1 MISEEHM
8 KKELGTV
15 CPVVNVPFD
24 SHGDIDFPGLN
35 AVIDYTLNQGIDSL
49 CLFAF
54 NSEPHKMTDAEKRRV
69 IPAFLQA
76 VAGRAFTVVG
86 LIENSLRGCMELAKL
101 AEDNG
106 CDALILYPPSAGTP
120 AAPALM
126 DFFRKIASSTPLPVM
141 LQDNP
146 RSTGV
151 TMSADFLANLRKTIP
166 NFRYLKVECPMPT
179 AKIRQLTSLFSAEEL
194 MCLSGNGGIH
204 AVDAWLCGARGL
216 MPGVCTA
223 GRFAE
228 MYRLMVGNRIGEARD
243 LFEKLLPLVWYED
256 QSLEF
261 YIACEKAI
269 LKREGVIACE
279 DSRDPGVKLDA
290 PQKKELFTLYD
301 RLK

>member
-1 MISEEHM
+1 M
-8 KKELGTV
+8 KKELGSV

-24 SHGDIDFPGLN
+24 EKGEIDFPGLS
-35 AVIDYTLNQGIDSL
+35 AVIDYTLAQGVDSL

-69 IPAFLQA
+69 IPCFLRA
-76 VAGRAFTVVG
+76 VAGRAFTLIG
-86 LIENSLRGCMELAKL
+86 LIENSLRGCMELAAL
-101 AEDNG
+101 AEENG
-106 CDALILYPPSAGTP
+106 ADGLILYPPSAGTP

-126 DFFRKIASSTPLPVM
+126 DFFQKIAASTNLPVM

-151 TMSADFLANLRKTIP
+151 TMSADFLVSLRKAMP
-166 NFRYLKVECPMPT
+166 NFRWLKVECPMPS
-179 AKIRQLTSLFSAEEL
+179 AKIRALTQVFSSDEL

-204 AVDAWLCGARGL
+204 AVDAYLCGARGL

-223 GRFAE
+223 GKFAE
-228 MYRLMVGNRIGEARD
+228 LYRLLGDNRIDEARA

-269 LKREGVIACE
+269 LHREGVIACA
-279 DSRDPGVKLDA
+279 DARDPGTKLNEA
-290 PQKKELFTLYD
+290 QKKELFTLYD
-301 RLK
+301 RVK